1 MVLYYNK
8 DKEGITVA
16 LGDDVKLELLHSEID
31 RISKTDKRYLELEE
45 EKQDYLSQ
53 IRENLNGEGRDLLDK
68 LLDCIEVQNY
78 IMLKRILRIG
88 AL

>member
-1 MVLYYNK
+1 M
-8 DKEGITVA
+8 A
-16 LGDDVKLELLHSEID
+16 LGDDVKLELLHNEID

-78 IMLKRILRIG
+78 ILLKRILRIG

>member
-1 MVLYYNK
+1 M
-8 DKEGITVA
+8 A
-16 LGDDVKLELLHSEID
+16 LGDDVKLELLHNEID

>member
-16 LGDDVKLELLHSEID
+16 LGDDVKMELLHSEID
-31 RISKTDKRYLELEE
+31 RITTTDKRYLELEE
-45 EKQDYLSQ
+45 EKQEYLKQ
-53 IRENLNGEGRDLLDK
+53 ILDNLNGEGRDLFDK

-78 IMLKRILRIG
+78 ILLKRILRIG

>member
-1 MVLYYNK
+1 M
-8 DKEGITVA
+8 A